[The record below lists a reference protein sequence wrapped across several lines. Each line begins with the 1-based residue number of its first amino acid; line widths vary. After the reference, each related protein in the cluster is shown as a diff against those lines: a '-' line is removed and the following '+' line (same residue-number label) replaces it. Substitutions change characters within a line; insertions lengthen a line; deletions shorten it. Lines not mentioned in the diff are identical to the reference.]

1 MLPAIVQSL
10 PIATGILLSSLPL
23 TMIPLMLRTRS
34 DGRAL
39 ALFLAGWTFGFLLVG
54 VAVLLLAD
62 SFSPSAEGPSRWVNW
77 ARVLLGVLL
86 LWLAFKQWR
95 GRPRAGEAAALPGWM
110 SSMETMTPWRAAGL
124 GMLLATL
131 NPKYTVLIASGVLSI
146 ATATYQFGAQFGA
159 LLVFTAVASLGVFAP
174 WLLSWILGQKAIA
187 PMERFKVWLVRY
199 NAIIMAVVLLVLGL
213 VVLGNGTSGLVQQ
226 SVE

>member
-1 MLPAIVQSL
+1 
-10 PIATGILLSSLPL
+10 
-23 TMIPLMLRTRS
+23 
-34 DGRAL
+34 
-39 ALFLAGWTFGFLLVG
+39 
-54 VAVLLLAD
+54 
-62 SFSPSAEGPSRWVNW
+62 
-77 ARVLLGVLL
+77 
-86 LWLAFKQWR
+86 
-95 GRPRAGEAAALPGWM
+95 
-110 SSMETMTPWRAAGL
+110 
-124 GMLLATL
+124 MLLATL